1 MAIFGRFAMLTPVLK
16 TAVSYPMATRFRTGM
31 AFAMFSLII
40 FTMVIIA
47 TMTSSVGDIFA
58 DTETMKGGFDLQ
70 GTVSS
75 SIPDIDTA
83 LAETDGMDKEFDT
96 VASVSS
102 TTLKLQQAGGGQ
114 KAQFFLAQGVDT
126 NFTERVSYEF
136 DKMAEGYASSK
147 EVWQALSSEEGLVV
161 VSSSLVGGRRFG
173 PQGGGDESALL
184 DPISSET
191 VPDNLYIE
199 TLNPVSG
206 KVQRL
211 RVIGI
216 FKGDA
221 YLLEGVVMSQGTLNA
236 VSGQVVPATSYLFA
250 TTADMSKLAHDLEKQ
265 FLEYGMDV
273 MVLEEQIE
281 GMFSFIQMMFSIFQ
295 GFLGLGL
302 IAGIAALGVIATRSV
317 VERRQQIGMLRAIG
331 FQRRMVQFSFLLEF
345 SFIALVGIAI
355 GIALAIPLCYQL
367 MESEGEVDLQITI
380 PWASI
385 AAITAGAYVAS
396 LITIYLPARQAA
408 NLYPAEA
415 LRYE

>member
-1 MAIFGRFAMLTPVLK
+1 
-16 TAVSYPMATRFRTGM
+16 
-31 AFAMFSLII
+31 
-40 FTMVIIA
+40 
-47 TMTSSVGDIFA
+47 
-58 DTETMKGGFDLQ
+58 
-70 GTVSS
+70 
-75 SIPDIDTA
+75 
-83 LAETDGMDKEFDT
+83 
-96 VASVSS
+96 
-102 TTLKLQQAGGGQ
+102 
-114 KAQFFLAQGVDT
+114 
-126 NFTERVSYEF
+126 
-136 DKMAEGYASSK
+136 
-147 EVWQALSSEEGLVV
+147 VWQALSSEEGLAV

-173 PQGGGDESALL
+173 PSRGDDESALL
-184 DPISSET
+184 DPIPSET

-199 TLNPVSG
+199 TVNPVSG
-206 KVQRL
+206 EVQRL

-216 FKGDA
+216 FGGDA

-250 TTADMSKLAHDLEKQ
+250 TTADMSESAHDLEKQ

-273 MVLEEQIE
+273 MVLEEQIDS
-281 GMFSFIQMMFSIFQ
+281 MFSFMQMMFSIFQ

-367 MESEGEVDLQITI
+367 MDTKGEVDLQITI

-385 AAITAGAYVAS
+385 AAITAGAYAAS
-396 LITIYLPARQAA
+396 LLTIFLPARQAA